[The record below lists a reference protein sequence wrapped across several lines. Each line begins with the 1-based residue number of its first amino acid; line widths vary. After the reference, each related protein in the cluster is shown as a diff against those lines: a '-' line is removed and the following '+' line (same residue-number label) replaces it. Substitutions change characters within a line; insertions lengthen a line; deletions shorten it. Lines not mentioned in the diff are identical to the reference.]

1 MKKILLAGV
10 LSGMAV
16 LGLNGCGG
24 GSGSTNNSI
33 RPSMPQNSTQSNIN
47 NANMG
52 NNSTTSS
59 TAPSSGDSEFMMKA
73 AQGGMAEV
81 ELGKLASEKAA
92 NAEVKKFGQMM
103 MEDHSNANTE
113 LKALAAKKSVTLP
126 TDVGSEHKATMD
138 KLKNLSGAEFDK
150 AYVEAMVKDHEKD
163 VSEFE
168 KQSTDAKDADV
179 KAFATKTLPTLKKHL
194 EKIKEIQSK
203 MK

>member
-1 MKKILLAGV
+1 MKKIFLTGV
-10 LSGMAV
+10 LSSLA
-16 LGLNGCGG
+16 LFGLNGCG
-24 GSGSTNNSI
+24 SDNNRTNIVSPNAN
-33 RPSMPQNSTQSNIN
+33 QNSQQMNASNTNIS
-47 NANMG
+47 
-52 NNSTTSS
+52 NNSTVSS
-59 TAPSSGDSEFMMKA
+59 KTPEGDNEFMMKA

-81 ELGKLASEKAA
+81 ELGKLASEKAT
-92 NAEVKKFGQMM
+92 NAEAKKFGQMM
-103 MEDHSNANTE
+103 VEDHSNANTE

-138 KLKNLSGAEFDK
+138 KLKTLSGAEFDK

-179 KAFATKTLPTLKKHL
+179 KAFAAKTLPTLKKHL

>member
-16 LGLNGCGG
+16 LGLNGCGDSG
-24 GSGSTNNSI
+24 GSTNNSI

-52 NNSTTSS
+52 NNSATSS

-113 LKALAAKKSVTLP
+113 LKALATKKNVTLP
-126 TDVGSEHKATMD
+126 TDIGSEHKATMD
-138 KLKNLSGAEFDK
+138 KLKTLSGAEFDK